1 MKAGSLENL
10 KFDKRL
16 ERRKGWV
23 SDEERA
29 ASLENLA
36 DASHKIAADEDSEGA
51 AAGQSA
57 SEADPHAAAERSEPA
72 AVAAFGEIPSSEAVP
87 PIDEV

>member
-29 ASLENLA
+29 AALENLP
-36 DASHKIAADEDSEGA
+36 DASHKIAADEDSKGGA
-51 AAGQSA
+51 VDQSA
-57 SEADPHAAAERSEPA
+57 SEPA
-72 AVAAFGEIPSSEAVP
+72 AVAAFGELPSSEVIP
-87 PIDEV
+87 PIDEG